1 MEAGC
6 AALPAALRAAAPL
19 LGAAQAITAG
29 LNASDDRIVTFK
41 TTLHEDN
48 QGALALA
55 ESPAGRGTPRSKFY
69 ALKLHWFRS
78 WLEPKKVELEYIKS
92 AQQKADFLT
101 KALATPAYKDN
112 RSLSMG
118 W

>member
-1 MEAGC
+1 MT
-6 AALPAALRAAAPL
+6 
-19 LGAAQAITAG
+19 LGFSTAG

-55 ESPAGRGTPRSKFY
+55 ESPAGRDTPRSKFY
-69 ALKLHWFRS
+69 ALKLHWLRP
-78 WLEPKKVELEYIKS
+78 WLEPKKAELRRAKP
-92 AQQKADFLT
+92 AQQKAGFLA

-112 RSLSMG
+112 RSLPMG